1 MRQKRP
7 AYAAALC
14 GVLAAAAVA
23 VMTLG
28 TILPVGTFCC
38 PALSGLL
45 MIPVLDLC
53 GTGTALCWYGAVGLL
68 SLLLAPDREA
78 ALIFLFLGYYP
89 ALRPALQ
96 RIQIPG
102 LRVLGKLLLF
112 NAAIGLL
119 YGLLLFVAVME
130 PVKAEFEAA
139 SAALLIA
146 LLVLGNVT
154 FFLYDILLGRVTL
167 LWKKKWRKGLWKN

>member
-1 MRQKRP
+1 MRQRRP
-7 AYAAALC
+7 AYTVALC

-28 TILPVGTFCC
+28 TMIPVGTFCC
-38 PALSGLL
+38 PAFSGLL

-53 GTGTALCWYGAVGLL
+53 GAGIALCWYGAVGLL

-89 ALRPALQ
+89 VLRPAFQ
-96 RIQIPG
+96 RIRLRG
-102 LRVLGKLLLF
+102 LRALAKLLLF

-119 YGLLLFVAVME
+119 YGLLLFVVGME
-130 PVKAEFEAA
+130 SVTAEFEAA
-139 SAALLIA
+139 SGAMLILLLA
-146 LLVLGNVT
+146 LGNVT
-154 FFLYDILLGRVTL
+154 FFFYDLLLDRMTL
-167 LWKKKWRKGLWKN
+167 LWQKRWRKRLIK